1 MIKSKA
7 QDLRRHWQRLLLPGC
22 GLFSAILAWSCLNP
36 FAPALDDGSLA
47 ADLITEQST
56 PDEVLTNFKYA
67 YIFKDSL
74 LYANVLDSAFVFQY
88 FDPEQGSSG
97 IFVSWTRE
105 TDLRATGRL
114 LRTFDTIS
122 LEWLN
127 TVRPDTVRDGQG
139 NIENISLSKS
149 FQLDLVSGAFRFS
162 VSGFAD
168 FVFRQSK
175 SDGKWRIVL
184 WVDKSAS

>member
-1 MIKSKA
+1 METQNTSW
-7 QDLRRHWQRLLLPGC
+7 RGQRLLLFG
-22 GLFSAILAWSCLNP
+22 FSLLSVLLAWSCLNP

-47 ADLITEQST
+47 ADLITEQLT
-56 PDEVLTNFKYA
+56 PDEALTNFKYA
-67 YIFKDSL
+67 YIFRDSL

-88 FDPEQGSSG
+88 FDPEQGASG

-105 TDLRATGRL
+105 TDLRATGQL
-114 LRTFDTIS
+114 LRTFDSIN

-127 TVRPDTVRDGQG
+127 TVRTDTVRNGRDE
-139 NIENISLSKS
+139 IKNISLSKS

-162 VSGFAD
+162 ASGFAD
-168 FVFRQSK
+168 FIFRQNK

-184 WVDKSAS
+184 WVDKSTS